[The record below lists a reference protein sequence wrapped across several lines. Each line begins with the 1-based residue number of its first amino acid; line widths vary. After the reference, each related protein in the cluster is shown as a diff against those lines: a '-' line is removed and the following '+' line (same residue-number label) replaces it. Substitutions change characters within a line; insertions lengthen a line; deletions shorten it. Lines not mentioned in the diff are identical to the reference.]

1 MFSVLKFQSMLKYMN
16 YFWAGLGLTMK
27 LSVVTVL
34 LGSIV
39 GMLIGTMRMSKIK
52 PVSWLASAYI
62 NFIRGTPMLV
72 QIYLVYYGIPLG
84 LNNFWSGVVAMTVH
98 SSAYIAEIFRSGV
111 QSVDKGQLEAARSV
125 GMSKLQ
131 GMFLVVIP
139 QAVKNILPALCS
151 QFVVIIKNTSLVSVI
166 GMQELMYQ
174 TDTVRSITYLAFEP
188 LIIAAV
194 LYFLIGYVINLI
206 VGALERRMKTSD

>member
-1 MFSVLKFQSMLKYMN
+1 MFNILKFQSMLKYLH
-16 YFWAGLGLTMK
+16 YFWTGLGLTMK
-27 LSVVTVL
+27 LSVVTVI
-34 LGSIV
+34 LGSLF
-39 GMLIGTMRMSKIK
+39 GMLIGTMRMSKLK
-52 PVSWLASAYI
+52 PISAVASGYI

-84 LNNFWSGVVAMTVH
+84 LNNFWSGVVAMTIH

-111 QSVDKGQLEAARSV
+111 QSVDKGQMEAARSV
-125 GMSKLQ
+125 GMTKLQ
-131 GMFLVVIP
+131 GMMLVVIP
-139 QAVKNILPALCS
+139 QAIKNILPALCS

-194 LYFLIGYVINLI
+194 LYFVIGYVINIL
-206 VGALERRMKTSD
+206 VGVLERRMKASD